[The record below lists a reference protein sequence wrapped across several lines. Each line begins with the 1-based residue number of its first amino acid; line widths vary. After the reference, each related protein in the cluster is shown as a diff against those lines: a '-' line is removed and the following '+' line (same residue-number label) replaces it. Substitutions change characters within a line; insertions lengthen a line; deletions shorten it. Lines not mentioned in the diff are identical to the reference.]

1 MEDKN
6 ITEQEGLRLINQ
18 MIRIAKVEQADDGRD
33 WILWGWML
41 LLASVLTILNIRFQW
56 FKDLYTFWNAIGI
69 ITILI
74 YIYEFIQTYLKR
86 KKTKV
91 KTYTQELFN
100 KLNTGFFIS
109 LVFIIVAINIAKIP
123 LTGFSLLINLY
134 AFWILIYGTA
144 LNFKPSVIAAYIT
157 WTIGL
162 ASLLMKTFEMVMA
175 MHALAALCGY
185 IIPGYIANREFKKLH
200 REDNISHV

>member
-1 MEDKN
+1 MEDKK
-6 ITEQEGLRLINQ
+6 ITEHEGLQLINQ

-41 LLASVLTILNIRFQW
+41 FLASTATILNIHFHW
-56 FKDLYTFWNAIGI
+56 FKDVFAFWNAIGI

-74 YIYEFIQTYLKR
+74 YTYEIIRKLLRSKKR
-86 KKTKV
+86 KV
-91 KTYTQELFN
+91 KTYTQELFD

-109 LVFIIVAINIAKIP
+109 LVFIIVSINVADIP
-123 LTGFSLLINLY
+123 RTGFSLLVSLY

-144 LNFKPSVIAAYIT
+144 LNFKPSIIAAYVT
-157 WTIGL
+157 WAIAV

-200 REDNISHV
+200 SEDHISHV

>member
-1 MEDKN
+1 MEDKK

-18 MIRIAKVEQADDGRD
+18 MIRIAKVEQADDGRG

-56 FKDLYTFWNAIGI
+56 FIDLYTFWNGIGLL
-69 ITILI
+69 TVLI
-74 YIYEFIQTYLKR
+74 YIYEIIQTFI
-86 KKTKV
+86 KKKKAKV
-91 KTYTQELFN
+91 KTYTQELFE

-109 LVFIIVAINIAKIP
+109 LVIIIIAINIAKIP
-123 LTGFSLLINLY
+123 LTGFSLLVNLY

-157 WTIGL
+157 WAIAL
-162 ASLLMKTFEMVMA
+162 ASLMMKTFEMVMV

-200 REDNISHV
+200 SEDNISHV

>member
-1 MEDKN
+1 MEDKK
-6 ITEQEGLRLINQ
+6 ITEHESLKLINQ

-33 WILWGWML
+33 WIGWGWML
-41 LLASVLTILNIRFQW
+41 FLASVLTIINIRLEWGLNLF
-56 FKDLYTFWNAIGI
+56 TFWNVFGI

-74 YIYEFIQTYLKR
+74 YIFQIVRTLV
-86 KKTKV
+86 KKKKV
-91 KTYTQELFN
+91 KVRTYTQELFD

-109 LVFIIVAINIAKIP
+109 LVFIIVAINIADIP
-123 LTGFSLLINLY
+123 RTGFSMLVNLY

-144 LNFKPSVIAAYIT
+144 LNFKPSVIAAYVT
-157 WTIGL
+157 WLIAL
-162 ASLLMKTFEMVMA
+162 ASLLMKTFEMVMV

-200 REDNISHV
+200 REDHISHV